1 MAPLTGSDGTPT
13 ASLRSIPVH
22 AQLLAVAWLRWRI
35 FVNNFRRQRTGKS
48 GVIGL
53 IFIVLLRIIVWGFF
67 GTALIGGAVLC
78 GFLAWKAIADGRSS
92 SLLSLLAGIALF
104 WQFFSINGLS
114 IAATVQSFDPSSLL
128 RFPLRFG
135 RYLVLRT
142 LLGLLSPTTI
152 AGCLALLATAIGIG
166 IADHALIPAALVV
179 LAVYALMNIFLT
191 RMIEVWL
198 ERWLAIRRFREI
210 FGAVM
215 ALFFVGIQFFNF
227 GSASSSRVS
236 ALLAFLRAADPLLSW
251 LPPGFAANS
260 IVLAAGHSLG
270 ALVQFSALLAVTAL
284 CLAVFAI
291 RMHKQFLGEY
301 LSEGVARSTP
311 PTSSERVRLSGRSVA
326 VTSLASERTRPTI
339 SPVITACLRKEW
351 LLFQGNTA
359 QLIGLFTPLIF
370 IVILN
375 RGIFSRN
382 SAFFLPGAIAYVL
395 FAPIAGLYNIFG
407 ADGPG
412 VQLYLLA
419 PVRLRDIVI
428 AKNIASVI
436 LLLIQVLI
444 AWAVVFV
451 LGTSAIPFPA
461 QISVAFWTVF
471 VIASNLT
478 LGTVR
483 SIHAPRKF
491 IPGQARQTRSTPT
504 NRTSGFL
511 VMGVLFGSV
520 FLQIPV
526 NLLGSYFHQPWLAAL
541 VFALLAAAAIIAYA
555 LLLRNADRL
564 ILTHRDVFSEELCK
578 V

>member
-1 MAPLTGSDGTPT
+1 MATLTASEDRHT
-13 ASLRSIPVH
+13 ASLPHIPAH
-22 AQLLAVAWLRWRI
+22 AQLFAVAWLRWRI
-35 FVNNFRRQRTGKS
+35 FVNNFRRQRSEKNS
-48 GVIGL
+48 VIGL

-67 GTALIGGAVLC
+67 GAGLIGSAVLC
-78 GFLAWKAIADGRSS
+78 GFLGWKAVADGRTS

-142 LLGLLSPTTI
+142 LLGVLSPTTI

-166 IADHALIPAALVV
+166 IADRALLPASLVV

-210 FGAVM
+210 FGAVL
-215 ALFFVGIQFFNF
+215 ALFFVGIQFFNS
-227 GSASSSRVS
+227 GTVSSGRVS
-236 ALLAFLRAADPLLSW
+236 VLLGLLHGAGPFLRW

-260 IVLAAGHSLG
+260 IVLVAADPVNAVL
-270 ALVQFSALLAVTAL
+270 QFFALLAFTAL
-284 CLAVFAI
+284 VLAVFAI

-301 LSEGVARSTP
+301 LSEGTARGTLATSPERLKFSGQPVAVAP
-311 PTSSERVRLSGRSVA
+311 PPSERVRPA
-326 VTSLASERTRPTI
+326 I

-359 QLIGLFTPLIF
+359 QLIGMFTPLIF

-382 SAFFLPGAIAYVL
+382 SAFFLPGALAYVL

-436 LLLIQVLI
+436 LLLVQVLI
-444 AWAVVFV
+444 AWAVVF
-451 LGTSAIPFPA
+451 LLSATAIPFPA
-461 QISVAFWTVF
+461 QISVALWTVC
-471 VIASNLT
+471 VIASNLA
-478 LGTVR
+478 LGTMR
-483 SIHAPRKF
+483 SIQAPRKF
-491 IPGQARQTRSTPT
+491 IPGQTRQARSTPT

-526 NLLGSYFHQPWLAAL
+526 NLAGSYFRQPWLPAL
-541 VFALLAAAAIIAYA
+541 VFALLAAAAIVAYA
-555 LLLRNADRL
+555 LLLRNADRF
-564 ILTHRDVFSEELCK
+564 ILSHRDVFSEELCK